1 MWGNGRAPGTVR
13 RMHGGLRVTHEF
25 TVREDQIDHLGHMNV
40 RFYAVAA
47 REGTDALLAEL
58 PGWGGRPH
66 VVHDLYTRHLREQ
79 LLGTRLVVRSGL
91 IAASA
96 DGLTLHHELAA
107 ADTGVLAAAF
117 VYRVAA
123 VGEGGRVHLPAP
135 LVEGLAA
142 EVTPAPDYAVTRTI
156 SLAADGPSTAPAL
169 AQAVE
174 RGLALRRPRPVTAE
188 ECDAAGRYRVDMA
201 PLLTWGGEPIGDDR
215 GGALDEGADGTLMGW
230 ASMETRLQA
239 VRLPR
244 VGDSIQSFGACVA
257 VHDKVTHRVHWAYD
271 VDRGDLLTA
280 FEVVSLAFDVRS
292 RRPMRI
298 PDATRARELAALQP
312 DLAPRLPG

>member
-1 MWGNGRAPGTVR
+1 
-13 RMHGGLRVTHEF
+13 MHGGLRVTHEF

-174 RGLALRRPRPVTAE
+174 LGLALRRPRPVTAD

-257 VHDKVTHRVHWAYD
+257 VHDKVTHRVHWAFD
-271 VDRGDLLTA
+271 LERGELLTA
-280 FEVVSLAFDVRS
+280 FETVSMAFDIRA
-292 RRPMRI
+292 RRPMSI
-298 PDATRARELAALQP
+298 PPERRARDLATLQP
-312 DLAPRLPG
+312 DLAPQALA